1 MRRQKGKQWQAVRR
15 SRNPAERLQIGPD
28 VYLPEDVYCASGTTI
43 ELYNR
48 QICLQAE
55 QYYVKWNCRVGK
67 ALKRKFSVTGTDAL
81 LGHYPLTF
89 EIYDAG
95 LVRLCIKEATLHIV
109 KNTLGQNYNILP
121 IGDSL
126 TNNKPWE
133 PEVMR
138 LSCGRISFVGTRGPY
153 CAPDSQGDMRRCC
166 HEGRSGVSA
175 RWYTCDNRYTFETR
189 YVGNPEIEEAGN
201 PFFNPETKQFSLSH
215 YIRTQGSYLENMPDL
230 VLLYL
235 GTNGISL
242 DNEDNAD
249 CIKILIDSLRAD
261 MPEMPIYVVNTLYR
275 GNQNGIGIQQN
286 SDGYASQAGLFQYQ
300 EDKKVMNLQIKL
312 SEMLRGYERLYFI
325 PVAATHDSEFNF
337 GAKEVPVNP
346 RAVQK
351 EYLPVE
357 SVHPQAQGYYQ
368 MADCVW
374 SVLAGTLI

>member
-201 PFFNPETKQFSLSH
+201 PFFNPET
-215 YIRTQGSYLENMPDL
+215 
-230 VLLYL
+230 
-235 GTNGISL
+235 NGISL